1 MPKYILF
8 LLIAAIGNTAYHLGQ
23 KSLHNQTANPML
35 ILAIY
40 YLAAM
45 IICLT
50 AMPFFG
56 SSNGGW
62 KQAALLLANT
72 KVWLVALGIILIE
85 LGFLLAY
92 QAGGSAQWS
101 GVAVNG
107 MAALLLIPLSIFLFH
122 ESFSWNKLT
131 GIILTL
137 LGLYVLV
144 KK

>member
-8 LLIAAIGNTAYHLGQ
+8 LLIAALGNTAYHLGQ

-35 ILAIY
+35 LLAVY

-45 IICLT
+45 IICLA

-56 SSNGGW
+56 SSGSW
-62 KQAALLLANT
+62 KQATLLLSNA